1 MKVDVLI
8 VGGGIAG
15 LWLLAELR
23 AQGINALLATDEL
36 GKGQTIASQGIIHGG
51 TKYALTGKLT
61 GAAMAIGE
69 MPRIWRAALNGEGSV
84 DLSKVNILAESQ
96 LLWTSG
102 GIGSRM
108 TGFFASKAMKS
119 RMDAVPH
126 AEYPELFRHPA
137 FHGGLYRLDE
147 PVLDV
152 PALLACLREQLADAL
167 VQVDVQRS
175 GLQQAGNTFRY
186 HAVLPDGSE
195 LEIDASQIV
204 LTAGAGNEALMAPL
218 ASTPLS
224 QRGGVLSQRGESL
237 LERCSLSGVEGSR
250 RELPTMQRRPLQMV
264 MLRGGLPMIYAHA
277 LGMSDKPRATITS
290 HKDAQG
296 QTVWYIGGQPAEQG
310 VGKPAA
316 EVIAATRHELAE
328 LLPWV
333 DFDGMEWATWN
344 VDRAEGCQPD
354 GSRPDQPAFFH
365 MANVTLAWP
374 TKLAFAPMLA
384 SSLQSALSVAKSVG
398 KWPVESLPT
407 PPVAHSIWNEVD
419 FIRL

>member
-1 MKVDVLI
+1 MQVDVLI

-23 AQGINALLATDEL
+23 SQGVNALLATDEL

-61 GAAMAIGE
+61 GATLAIGD
-69 MPRIWRAALNGEGSV
+69 MPRLWRAALQGEGAV
-84 DLSKVNILAESQ
+84 DLSKVNVLAESQ

-119 RMDAVPH
+119 RMEAVPH
-126 AEYPELFRHPA
+126 DAYPELFRHPD

-152 PALLACLREQLADAL
+152 PSLLASLREQFSGAL
-167 VQVDVQRS
+167 MQVDVQRS
-175 GLQQAGNTFRY
+175 CLQQAGDVYRY
-186 HAVLPDGSE
+186 LAVLPDGTG
-195 LEIDASQIV
+195 LEIKAGQII
-204 LTAGAGNEALMAPL
+204 LTAGAGNEALMGSL
-218 ASTPLS
+218 AERSRS
-224 QRGGVLSQRGESL
+224 QLQ
-237 LERCSLSGVEGSR
+237 
-250 RELPTMQRRPLQMV
+250 MQRRPLQMV
-264 MLRGGLPMIYAHA
+264 LLRGELPMIYAHA

-290 HKDAQG
+290 HRDAQG
-296 QTVWYIGGQPAEQG
+296 RTVWYIGGQPAEQG

-316 EVIAATRHELAE
+316 DVIAATRHELAD

-333 DFDGMEWATWN
+333 DFSGMEWATWH
-344 VDRAEGCQPD
+344 VDRAEGSQPD
-354 GSRPDQPAFFH
+354 GSRPDQPVFRRI
-365 MANVTLAWP
+365 ANVTAAWP

-384 SSLQSALSVAKSVG
+384 SRLQSELGMAKSG
-398 KWPVESLPT
+398 TAQPAEALPT
-407 PPVAHSIWNEVD
+407 PPVASSIWD
-419 FIRL
+419 SLKFTKKI

>member
-1 MKVDVLI
+1 MMPTVVVDVLI

-23 AQGINALLATDEL
+23 AQGVNALLVSDEL

-61 GAAMAIGE
+61 GAALAIGD
-69 MPRIWRAALNGEGSV
+69 MPGIWRAALNGTGLV
-84 DLSKVNILAESQ
+84 DLRQVRVLAESQ

-102 GIGSRM
+102 GLGSRM

-126 AEYPELFRHPA
+126 EQYPSLFLHSQ

-152 PALLACLREQLADAL
+152 PSLLACLQAQLADAL
-167 VQVDVQRS
+167 MQVDVQRS
-175 GLQQAGNTFRY
+175 GLQQAGDRYRY
-186 HAVLPDGSE
+186 HAVLGDGRE
-195 LEIDASQIV
+195 LEIIAGQIV
-204 LTAGAGNEALMAPL
+204 LTAGAGNEALL
-218 ASTPLS
+218 AATGLD
-224 QRGGVLSQRGESL
+224 QRAW
-237 LERCSLSGVEGSR
+237 
-250 RELPTMQRRPLQMV
+250 PAMQRRPLQMV
-264 MLRGGLPMIYAHA
+264 MLRGELPMLYAHA

-290 HKDAQG
+290 HRDAQG
-296 QTVWYIGGQPAEQG
+296 RVVWYIGGQPAEQG

-316 EVIAATRHELAE
+316 EVMAATRHELAD

-333 DFDGMEWATWN
+333 DFSQVEWATWN

-354 GSRPDQPAFFH
+354 GSRPDQPVLFRK
-365 MANVTLAWP
+365 ANVTVAWP
-374 TKLAFAPMLA
+374 TKLAFAPMLTKVLLETLPVMEKSGQNA
-384 SSLQSALSVAKSVG
+384 SMSVRT
-398 KWPVESLPT
+398 LL
-407 PPVAHSIWNEVD
+407 PPVTTPVWELAVFTKN
-419 FIRL
+419 

>member
-23 AQGINALLATDEL
+23 AQGVNALLATDEL

-69 MPRIWRAALNGEGSV
+69 MPRIWRAALNGEGPV

-126 AEYPELFRHPA
+126 SEYPELFRHPA

-175 GLQQAGNTFRY
+175 GLRQAGDTFRY
-186 HAVLPDGSE
+186 QAVLPDGSE
-195 LEIDASQIV
+195 LEINASQIV
-204 LTAGAGNEALMAPL
+204 LTAGAGNEALMASV

-224 QRGGVLSQRGESL
+224 QRGKSF
-237 LERCSLSGVEGSR
+237 

-264 MLRGGLPMIYAHA
+264 MLRGDLPMIYAHA

-316 EVIAATRHELAE
+316 QVIAATRHELAE

-333 DFDGMEWATWN
+333 DFDGLEWATWN

-365 MANVTLAWP
+365 MANVTIAWP

-407 PPVAHSIWNEVD
+407 PPVAHSVWNEVD